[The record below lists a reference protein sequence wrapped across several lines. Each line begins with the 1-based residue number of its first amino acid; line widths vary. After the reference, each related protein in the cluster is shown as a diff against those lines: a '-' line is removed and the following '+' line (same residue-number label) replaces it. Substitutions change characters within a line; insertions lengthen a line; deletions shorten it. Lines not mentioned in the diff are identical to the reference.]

1 MSDSHFQ
8 RWQDVPEIVMSLIFC
23 PADQRQR
30 WQLMSALMCELLEA
44 AFGLSDERP
53 ARVKLEWWQQEAE
66 AACRASPQHPLTA
79 ALDELGEVDFSAL
92 PEAILALL
100 EGLDS
105 ARPANFEA
113 LMQQHLQWSLALARM
128 LQGKS
133 AHSTEVS
140 GNAAALAYWSVF
152 WQLRYAMKANRYGPG
167 VLPMDLAAR
176 HQLRSKQLSEASEA
190 ASTQAVRAL
199 LQQFVDWPLSNRM
212 TAEMAALHA
221 ATRAQAQHA
230 ARHWLPTQH
239 SALLGERYS
248 SLRLRPRFGMLWQCW
263 RAARRAYHTS
273 QIRD

>member
-79 ALDELGEVDFSAL
+79 ALDELGGVDFSAL

-100 EGLDS
+100 EGLDN
-105 ARPANFEA
+105 ARPASFDA
-113 LMQQHLQWSLALARM
+113 LIQQHMQWSLALARM
-128 LQGKS
+128 LQSKS
-133 AHSTEVS
+133 A
-140 GNAAALAYWSVF
+140 GSVF

-230 ARHWLPTQH
+230 ARHWLPAQH
-239 SALLGERYS
+239 STLLGERYS
-248 SLRLRPRFGMLWQCW
+248 RLRLGPRFGMLWQCW
-263 RAARRAYHTS
+263 RAARRAYPTS
-273 QIRD
+273 KTKD